1 MKELA
6 KESWNYT
13 LSENES
19 GDLIFNVV
27 SGSVG
32 LYEIKIRLTQ
42 DEASCYKKEGNTYL
56 ANLANEIRSDESRFN
71 SRKINE

>member
-13 LSENES
+13 LSEAET
-19 GDLIFNVV
+19 GDLIFSVV

-32 LYEIKIRLTQ
+32 LYDIRIRLTPAETTQ
-42 DEASCYKKEGNTYL
+42 YQREGKPYL
-56 ANLANEIRSDESRFN
+56 ASLANEIRSDEARFQ
-71 SRKINE
+71 SRKID